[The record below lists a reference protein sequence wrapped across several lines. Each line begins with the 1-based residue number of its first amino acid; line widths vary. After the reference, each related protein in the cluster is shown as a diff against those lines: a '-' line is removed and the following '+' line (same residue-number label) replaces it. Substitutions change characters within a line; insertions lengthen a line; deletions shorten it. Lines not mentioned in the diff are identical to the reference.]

1 MTLSIADY
9 IKLVVTGIS
18 FIDFIVFICLF
29 LNFMLVIPKVATN
42 TGTKITSVCIIF
54 FFIVFKIMHIP
65 MFLSTIS
72 VFNFTI
78 PHTDIILGVLTWVN
92 ICLAGIPLWFALYT
106 SFMFKDASK
115 QELVA
120 SADKQVFIIMP
131 IYNEV
136 PEALWDA
143 IESVMKL
150 DYNLS
155 LVHLYL
161 CFDDDKPNDALL
173 YIINKFELVYENI
186 KTMDTIGVKDNKTGL
201 NISILRLHHGGKKSA
216 QYGGF
221 KEISMHYTNLDESL
235 VFFIDSDIVLQ
246 NDSLSQF
253 THYMKKYE
261 KYCLTG
267 MITCITSNK
276 PNLLAYYQ
284 DIEYISGQV
293 FTRNMETYLGATSCL
308 PGAFTILKYSCLNEV
323 AERYFTITEYSSMY
337 DYHRFYLGED
347 RYLTHLLME
356 EYPWKI
362 GFCQAAKCKTS
373 AVSSISGLLKQRRR
387 WALGH
392 IANDTWMM
400 SSVKLWM
407 TYPLLSLF
415 NLLNNSR
422 NSSIYI
428 YLLYFV
434 LLLNKEV
441 PVIMWIVFI
450 ILPIALNWLFITVYA
465 FKTNRKMNIPSY
477 VMILAFQPI
486 LSTIYMYYT
495 IWTIRQ
501 VGWGSR
507 KDEETD
513 NKLNVEKETPESDPE
528 MTIVIIE

>member
-1 MTLSIADY
+1 MELSIADY
-9 IKLVVTGIS
+9 IKLVITGVS
-18 FIDFIVFICLF
+18 FIDFLVFMGLF

-42 TGTKITSVCIIF
+42 ISTKIASVCIIF

-78 PHTDIILGVLTWVN
+78 PYTDIILGVLTWVN
-92 ICLAGIPLWFALYT
+92 IGLAAIPLWFAVYT
-106 SFMFKDASK
+106 SFMRKPVTK
-115 QELVA
+115 EKLIL
-120 SADKQVFIIMP
+120 SANKQVFIIMP

-136 PEALWDA
+136 PEALWNA

-161 CFDDDKPNDALL
+161 CFDDDKPNDAFM
-173 YIINKFELVYENI
+173 YIIKKFELTYEHI
-186 KTMDTIGVKDNKTGL
+186 QTMATIGIRDNKTGL
-201 NISILRLHHGGKKSA
+201 NISILRLPHGGKKSA

-221 KEISMHYTNLDESL
+221 KEISRHYPNSLDDSL
-235 VFFIDSDIVLQ
+235 VFFIDSDIVLKD
-246 NDSLSQF
+246 DSLSQF
-253 THYMKKYE
+253 THYMQKYD

-267 MITCITSNK
+267 MITCIASDK
-276 PNLLAYYQ
+276 PNFLTYYQ

-308 PGAFTILKYSCLNEV
+308 PGAFTILKYSCLKEV
-323 AERYFTITEYSSMY
+323 SERYFTITEYSSMY

-362 GFCQAAKCKTS
+362 GFCEAAKCKTH
-373 AVSSISGLLKQRRR
+373 APDEMGALLKQRRR

-400 SSVKLWM
+400 SSVKLWV

-441 PVIMWIVFI
+441 PITMWIIFI
-450 ILPIALNWLFITVYA
+450 ILPIILNWLFITVYA
-465 FKTNRKMNIPSY
+465 LKTNRKMNILFY
-477 VMILAFQPI
+477 FMILAIQPI
-486 LSTIYMYYT
+486 LSMMYMYYT
-495 IWTIRQ
+495 IWTMKDLS
-501 VGWGSR
+501 WGGAR
-507 KDEETD
+507 
-513 NKLNVEKETPESDPE
+513 VEKETDTLEITETPE
-528 MTIVIIE
+528 MTVVIIE